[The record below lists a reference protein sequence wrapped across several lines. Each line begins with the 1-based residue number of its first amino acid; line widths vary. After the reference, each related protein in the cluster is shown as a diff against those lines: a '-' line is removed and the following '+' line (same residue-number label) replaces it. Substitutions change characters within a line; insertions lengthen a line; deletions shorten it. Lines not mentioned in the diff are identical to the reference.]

1 MLLQSKPILKM
12 KLPVDEWRHP
22 FFYLAKNK
30 WFDRFIYVCIVLN
43 TIVLAFY
50 WYDQPSNATSIN
62 TTINYVFASIFTLET
77 VAKIIGYGRRFF
89 WDRWNIF
96 DLVIVL
102 ITVVGIILAD
112 SINITFGP

>member
-1 MLLQSKPILKM
+1 M
-12 KLPVDEWRHP
+12 
-22 FFYLAKNK
+22 
-30 WFDRFIYVCIVLN
+30 
-43 TIVLAFY
+43 
-50 WYDQPSNATSIN
+50 
-62 TTINYVFASIFTLET
+62 FASIFTLET